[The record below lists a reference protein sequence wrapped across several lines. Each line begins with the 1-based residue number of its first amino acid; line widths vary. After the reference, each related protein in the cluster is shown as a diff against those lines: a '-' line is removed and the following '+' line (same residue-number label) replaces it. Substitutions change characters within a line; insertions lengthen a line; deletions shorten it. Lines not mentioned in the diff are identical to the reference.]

1 MINIT
6 NKQSCCGC
14 GACVQKCPKQCIS
27 LKEDNEGFLYPQVDT
42 ETCIDCGLC
51 EKVCPV
57 LNPYDARK
65 PQQVF
70 AAINKDENI
79 RMESSS
85 GGIFTL
91 LAEKVIN
98 EGGVVFGARFDEEWQ
113 VTLDYTETIEGL
125 AAFRGSKYVQARTG
139 ETYKQCEQFLKE
151 GRKVLYTGTP
161 CQIAGLHHFLRKEYD
176 NLTTCDFVCHG
187 VPSPKVWRKYLDEV
201 IDGANRAINDI
212 KFRNKDNGW
221 KAFNF
226 KMTYD
231 EDSKSSTLSSCHKEN
246 LFMRAFLCDMILR
259 PSCHD
264 CKAKQGCS
272 MSDLTIADYW
282 GIQHSHPEMDDD
294 KGTGLVLIHTVK
306 GKESLDW
313 KHLDYISTNIEDA
326 TPYNN
331 GLKPSMPAHRN
342 RTKFFSRLDE
352 ATSVQQLILDCTKPT
367 VKQQIRF
374 YLSIPRIVIRK
385 LLKFVLGG
393 VNSNVQNTTRP
404 ANYPTKPISKD
415 YIRSVTFRDKRNGWK
430 TYHIVITFNS

>member
-1 MINIT
+1 M
-6 NKQSCCGC
+6 
-14 GACVQKCPKQCIS
+14 QKCPKQCIT
-27 LKEDNEGFLYPQVDT
+27 LHEDNEGFLYPHVDT
-42 ETCIDCGLC
+42 ATCIDCGLC

-57 LNPYDARK
+57 LNPAETRK
-65 PQQVF
+65 PLQVL
-70 AAINKDENI
+70 AAINKDKKI

-139 ETYKQCEQFLKE
+139 VTYKQCERFLKD

-161 CQIAGLHHFLRKEYD
+161 CQIAGLHHYLRKEYD

-187 VPSPKVWRKYLDEV
+187 VPSPKVWRMYLNEV
-201 IDGANRAINDI
+201 IEGANRAITDI

-231 EDSKSSTLSSCHKEN
+231 EGSKITTLSSCHRDN

-264 CKAKQGCS
+264 CKTKQGRS
-272 MSDLTIADYW
+272 KSDITIADYW
-282 GIQHSHPEMDDD
+282 GIQNSHPEMDDD
-294 KGTGLVLIHTVK
+294 KGTELVLIHTHK
-306 GKESLDW
+306 GKKTLDW
-313 KHLDYISTNIEDA
+313 ACLDYINTNIDDA

-331 GLKPSMPAHRN
+331 GLKPSMPAHLN
-342 RTKFFSRLDE
+342 RPKFFSKLNKV
-352 ATSVQQLILDCTKPT
+352 ASVQKLIIDCTKPSF
-367 VKQQIRF
+367 KQQLRT
-374 YLSIPRIVIRK
+374 YLTIPKRAMRK
-385 LLKFVLGG
+385 LLKLISGG
-393 VNSNVQNTTRP
+393 VNSDVQNITKSIC
-404 ANYPTKPISKD
+404 YPSAPISKD
-415 YIRSVTFRDKRNGWK
+415 CIRFVAFRDKRNGWK
-430 TYHIVITFNS
+430 TYCILITLNT